1 VVEGTG
7 GGTPVRE
14 LPKYNELMLPVLR
27 VLEEKGALGNHELRD
42 TLIAS
47 LQIPEELLE
56 QRLPSGTQ
64 RIFDGRLGWARTYLA
79 KAGLISRPRR
89 ATVEITKEGKELLAE
104 NPTVIDLAILKRY
117 GNFRDF
123 LARNK
128 EEQSED
134 EAPEKDSA
142 GITPEEQIEK
152 GILQIKRDL
161 QDEVIQRVKQLPP
174 EGFEQLVLRLLV
186 GMGYGGSMADV
197 QGVAR
202 GADGGVDGVVN
213 QDHLGLD
220 RIYIQAKR
228 WEGSVGSP
236 VIQGFAGALD
246 LVGAKKGVIM
256 TTSTFSQPAEDC
268 VNKIKDKRIILVDG
282 RRMTE
287 LMLKHSIG
295 VSTKQTFVI
304 QRMDEDFFLELEN

>member
-1 VVEGTG
+1 M
-7 GGTPVRE
+7 RE

>member
-1 VVEGTG
+1 MN
-7 GGTPVRE
+7 E
-14 LPKYNELMLPVLR
+14 LPKYNELMLPVLK
-27 VLEEKGALGNHELRD
+27 VLEQKGAQGNHELRD
-42 TLIAS
+42 ALISS
-47 LQIPEELLE
+47 LHISDELLE

-64 RIFDGRLGWARTYLA
+64 RVFDGRLGWARTYLA
-79 KAGLISRPRR
+79 KAGLITRPRR
-89 ATVEITKEGKELLAE
+89 ATVEITEEGKRLLKE
-104 NPTVIDLAILKRY
+104 EPSGIDLTILKRY
-117 GNFRDF
+117 GGFREF

-128 EEQSED
+128 EERSEEESTERESSD
-134 EAPEKDSA
+134 K
-142 GITPEEQIEK
+142 TPEEQIEK
-152 GILQIKRDL
+152 GILQIKQDL
-161 QDEVIQRVKQLPP
+161 QDEVLQRVKQLPP

-256 TTSTFSQPAEDC
+256 TTSTFSQPAEEC

-287 LMLKHSIG
+287 LMLKHNIG
-295 VSTKQTFVI
+295 TSTKQTFVI

>member
-1 VVEGTG
+1 
-7 GGTPVRE
+7 
-14 LPKYNELMLPVLR
+14 MLR

-134 EAPEKDSA
+134 GAPEKDSA

-268 VNKIKDKRIILVDG
+268 VNKIKDKRIILVNG

>member
-1 VVEGTG
+1 M
-7 GGTPVRE
+7 RE
-14 LPKYNELMLPVLR
+14 LPKYNELMLPVLQ
-27 VLEEKGALGNHELRD
+27 VLEEKGVQGNHELRD
-42 TLIAS
+42 ALITS
-47 LQIPEELLE
+47 LEIPDELLD
-56 QRLPSGTQ
+56 QRLPSGNQ

-79 KAGLISRPRR
+79 KAGLINRPRR
-89 ATVEITKEGKELLAE
+89 ATVEITEDGRQLLAQ
-104 NPTVIDLAILKRY
+104 NPEVIDLAILKRY
-117 GNFRDF
+117 DNFRDF

-128 EEQSED
+128 EGQSDED
-134 EAPEKDSA
+134 IPEKDSA
-142 GITPEEQIEK
+142 DRTPEEQIEK
-152 GILQIKRDL
+152 GILQIKREL

-256 TTSTFSQPAEDC
+256 TTSTFSKPAEEC
-268 VNKIKDKRIILVDG
+268 VNRIKDKRIILFDG

-295 VSTKQTFVI
+295 VSTKQTFLI